1 MRLEEFGW
9 DSVYQDWFQKDREM
23 QEGAAL
29 PERSRGFG
37 IEPGRVRLARQA
49 GCVLFTARGEVEA
62 TVAGRLSQVGERR
75 PVVGDWVA
83 FSWQQ
88 RRVEAVLTRRT
99 EIARRRPGA
108 KAEPQVLAANV
119 DLLLVV
125 TAFGRDFR
133 LGRLE
138 RYLLLARQSGAAP
151 VVVLNKLDECSDPAA
166 ALRQVRPVAGDAPVV
181 LMSALDAVGL
191 EDLLRFIEPAQT
203 AALVGSSGVGKSTII
218 NRLLGEERQLV
229 RELGDANRRGR
240 HTTTDRELFVLPGGQ
255 LLIDSPGLRELQLWA
270 DPESMES
277 GFPDIDELA
286 GECRFRDCRHQGE
299 PGCAVAAAVE
309 RGDIDARRLENYH
322 KIGRELRRLELQVD
336 DQAAYEERRRM
347 KRLHKQYRKIP
358 HR

>member
-9 DSVYQDWFQKDREM
+9 NSIYQDLFQKDWETHK
-23 QEGAAL
+23 GAL
-29 PERSRGFG
+29 SERLRGLA

-62 TVAGRLSQVGERR
+62 TVAGRLSQAGERR

-108 KAEPQVLAANV
+108 KAELQVLAANV

-125 TAFGRDFR
+125 TAFGRDFK

-151 VVVLNKLDECSDPAA
+151 VVVLNKLDECLDPAA

-181 LMSALDAVGL
+181 LMSALDAIGL
-191 EDLLRFIEPAQT
+191 EDLLRLIEPAQT

-270 DPESMES
+270 GPESTVS
-277 GFPDIDELA
+277 GFLDIDELA

-299 PGCAVAAAVE
+299 PSCAVAAAVE
-309 RGDIDARRLENYH
+309 RGDIDARRLENYQ
-322 KIGRELRRLELQVD
+322 KIGRELRRLELKVD

-347 KRLHKQYRKIP
+347 KRLHRQYRKIP